1 MKAAYK
7 PNREKG
13 IKIVDLPIPKISAAN
28 EVLVKVK
35 KAAIC
40 GTDIHLYDWNQ
51 WCENVNAKNPMI
63 IGHEFCGEVVEI
75 GSNVTL
81 IKVGDLI
88 AGETHIPC
96 GKCMLCRTGRQ
107 HICRDMK
114 ILGVHTDG
122 VFAEYAKIPE
132 ICAWKL
138 PSNTPPEIGAIY
150 EPLGIAVHGVLR
162 DKIAGLSTVIIG
174 AGPIGLFAANVASIS
189 GAKQVFVID
198 INEYRLKLATK
209 MGDNIITLNSK
220 KDEVVNIINK
230 ETDGLGAD
238 VVIELSGSV
247 QGTKTGF
254 NVLAKRGRISLI
266 GLHSQEVPLDLVNNV
281 IYKEATVYGITGR
294 EMFNT
299 WYQTENLIKSGKLN
313 IKEVLTHEFSLDEV
327 EKAILLAKE
336 GNCGKQ
342 IIRIS

>member
-13 IKIVDLPIPKISAAN
+13 IKIVNVPIPKISAAN
-28 EVLVKVK
+28 EVLVKIK

-40 GTDIHLYDWNQ
+40 GTDIHLYDWNN
-51 WCENVNAKNPMI
+51 WCENVKAKNPMI
-63 IGHEFCGEVVEI
+63 IGHEFCGEVVEV

-81 IKVGDLI
+81 VKTGDLI

-96 GKCMLCRTGRQ
+96 GKCMLCRTGKQ

-138 PSNTPPEIGAIY
+138 HPDTPPEIGAIY
-150 EPLGIAVHGVLR
+150 EPFGIAVHGVLR

-189 GAKQVFVID
+189 GASQIFVVD
-198 INEYRLKLATK
+198 LNEYRLKLAAK
-209 MGDNIITLNSK
+209 MGDNIVTLNPK
-220 KDEVVNIINK
+220 KDNVANIIREK
-230 ETDGLGAD
+230 TDSRGAD

-247 QGTKTGF
+247 QGTRTGF
-254 NVLAKRGRISLI
+254 EVLGKGGRISLI
-266 GLHSQEVPLDLVNNV
+266 GLHPQEVPLDLVNNV
-281 IYKEATVYGITGR
+281 IYKEATVYGIAGR
-294 EMFNT
+294 EMFNS
-299 WYQTENLIKSGKLN
+299 WYQTESLIKSGKLN
-313 IKEVLTHEFSLDEV
+313 IEEVLTHEFSLDEV
-327 EKAILLAKE
+327 EKAILMAKE
-336 GNCGKQ
+336 GNCGKP
-342 IIRIS
+342 IINIG

>member
-7 PNREKG
+7 GNREKG
-13 IKIVDLPIPKISAAN
+13 IELKEVKIPEIKASN
-28 EVLVKVK
+28 EVLVKIK

-51 WCENVNAKNPMI
+51 WCENVKAKNPMI
-63 IGHEFCGEVVEI
+63 IGHEFCGKVVEV
-75 GSNVTL
+75 GSSVNLV
-81 IKVGDLI
+81 KVGDLI

-96 GKCMLCRTGRQ
+96 GKCKLCRTGKQ
-107 HICRDMK
+107 HICQNMK

-122 VFAEYAKIPE
+122 AFAEYIKIPE

-138 PSNTPPEIGAIY
+138 PSDTPPEVGAIY

-162 DKIAGLSTVIIG
+162 DKITGLFVVIIG
-174 AGPIGLFAANVASIS
+174 AGPIGLFAANIASIS
-189 GAKQVFVID
+189 GARRVFVID
-198 INEYRLKLATK
+198 INEYRLKLAAK
-209 MGDNIITLNSK
+209 MGDNIVTLNPK
-220 KDEVVNIINK
+220 KEDIFDIINK
-230 ETDGLGAD
+230 ETDDLGAD

-254 NVLAKRGRISLI
+254 NVLTKQGRISLI
-266 GLHSQEVPLDLVNNV
+266 GLHSQEVQLDLVNNV
-281 IYKEATVYGITGR
+281 IYKEATIYGITGR

-313 IKEVLTHEFSLDEV
+313 IKDVITHHFKLEEI
-327 EKAILLAKE
+327 EQAIKTAKE
-336 GNCGKQ
+336 GNCGKL
-342 IIRIS
+342 IIDI

>member
-1 MKAAYK
+1 MKAVYK
-7 PNREKG
+7 PNREIG
-13 IKIVDLPIPKISAAN
+13 IKVVDVPIPKISAAN

-51 WCENVNAKNPMI
+51 WCENVNAKNPMV
-63 IGHEFCGEVVEI
+63 IGHEFCGEVVEV

-81 IKVGDLI
+81 VKVGDLI

-96 GKCMLCRTGRQ
+96 GKCM
-107 HICRDMK
+107 
-114 ILGVHTDG
+114 HTDG

-150 EPLGIAVHGVLR
+150 EPFGIAVHGVLR

-189 GAKQVFVID
+189 GAKRVFVVD

-230 ETDGLGAD
+230 ETDGLGR
-238 VVIELSGSV
+238 V
-247 QGTKTGF
+247 
-254 NVLAKRGRISLI
+254 
-266 GLHSQEVPLDLVNNV
+266 
-281 IYKEATVYGITGR
+281 
-294 EMFNT
+294 
-299 WYQTENLIKSGKLN
+299 
-313 IKEVLTHEFSLDEV
+313 
-327 EKAILLAKE
+327 
-336 GNCGKQ
+336 
-342 IIRIS
+342 

>member
-1 MKAAYK
+1 MKAVYK

-13 IKIVDLPIPKISAAN
+13 IKIVDVPIPEISAAN

-51 WCENVNAKNPMI
+51 WCENVKAKNPMI
-63 IGHEFCGEVVEI
+63 IGHEFCGEVVEV

-81 IKVGDLI
+81 VKVGDLI

-107 HICRDMK
+107 HICRNMK

-189 GAKQVFVID
+189 GAKQVFVVD
-198 INEYRLKLATK
+198 INEYRLKLASK
-209 MGDNIITLNSK
+209 MGDNIVTLNSK

-230 ETDGLGAD
+230 ETNGLGAD

-254 NVLAKRGRISLI
+254 NVLAKQGRISLI

-281 IYKEATVYGITGR
+281 IYKEAIIYGITGR

-299 WYQTENLIKSGKLN
+299 WYSVDNIMNDKKLN
-313 IKEVLTHEFSLDEV
+313 IKDVITHEFALDEI
-327 EKAILLAKE
+327 EKAILTAQQ
-336 GNCGKQ
+336 GNAGKV
-342 IIRIS
+342 IIKIS

>member
-13 IKIVDLPIPKISAAN
+13 IKIVDIPVPNISKN
-28 EVLVKVK
+28 EVLVKVE

-40 GTDIHLYDWNQ
+40 GTDIHLYAWNS
-51 WCENVNAKNPMI
+51 WCENVKAKNPMI
-63 IGHEFCGEVVEI
+63 IGHEFCGEVVEV

-81 IKVGDLI
+81 VKTGDLI

-96 GKCMLCRTGRQ
+96 GKCILCRTGRQ
-107 HICRDMK
+107 HICKDMK

-138 PSNTPPEIGAIY
+138 HPDTPPDIGAIY
-150 EPLGIAVHGVLR
+150 EPFGIAVHGVLR
-162 DKIAGLSTVIIG
+162 DNIVTLNPK
-174 AGPIGLFAANVASIS
+174 
-189 GAKQVFVID
+189 K
-198 INEYRLKLATK
+198 
-209 MGDNIITLNSK
+209 DNIA
-220 KDEVVNIINK
+220 NIIREK
-230 ETDGLGAD
+230 TDGSGAD

-247 QGTKTGF
+247 QGTRNGF
-254 NVLAKRGRISLI
+254 DVLGKGGRISLI
-266 GLHSQEVPLDLVNNV
+266 GLHPQEVPLDLVNNV

-294 EMFNT
+294 EMFNS
-299 WYQTENLIKSGKLN
+299 WYQTESLIKSGKLN
-313 IKEVLTHEFSLDEV
+313 IEEVLTHEFSLDEV
-327 EKAILLAKE
+327 EKAILMAKE
-336 GNCGKQ
+336 GNCGKL

>member
-1 MKAAYK
+1 
-7 PNREKG
+7 
-13 IKIVDLPIPKISAAN
+13 
-28 EVLVKVK
+28 
-35 KAAIC
+35 
-40 GTDIHLYDWNQ
+40 
-51 WCENVNAKNPMI
+51 
-63 IGHEFCGEVVEI
+63 
-75 GSNVTL
+75 
-81 IKVGDLI
+81 
-88 AGETHIPC
+88 
-96 GKCMLCRTGRQ
+96 
-107 HICRDMK
+107 
-114 ILGVHTDG
+114 
-122 VFAEYAKIPE
+122 
-132 ICAWKL
+132 
-138 PSNTPPEIGAIY
+138 
-150 EPLGIAVHGVLR
+150 
-162 DKIAGLSTVIIG
+162 
-174 AGPIGLFAANVASIS
+174 AANVASIS

-209 MGDNIITLNSK
+209 MGDNVITLNSK

-327 EKAILLAKE
+327 EKAILLVKE
-336 GNCGKQ
+336 GNCGKP
-342 IIRIS
+342 IIKVE